1 MKVGHCVS
9 DIFIIKESTN
19 SSDDLMKGKDKNQKW
34 LSPSCN
40 TNIPK

>member
-1 MKVGHCVS
+1 MKVRQCVS

-19 SSDDLMKGKDKNQKW
+19 SFDDLMKGKDKKW
-34 LSPSCN
+34 LSPPCN